1 MYPVIILHVISQD
14 NMIKGNSRMFLETRM
29 IHGIRRLC
37 IYVNNVSGIRPNAVV
52 EFLDANSVIFLFF
65 KTIHWLTNNFEANYK
80 YVTKSSA
87 LMVIITTNERVMVF
101 LRKRKER

>member
-29 IHGIRRLC
+29 IHGIRCLC
-37 IYVNNVSGIRPNAVV
+37 IYINNVSGIRPNAVV
-52 EFLDANSVIFLFF
+52 EFLDANSVLIFLFKNIF
-65 KTIHWLTNNFEANYK
+65 FWLTNNFEANYK

-87 LMVIITTNERVMVF
+87 LMVIVTTNERVMVF
-101 LRKRKER
+101 KGNEK